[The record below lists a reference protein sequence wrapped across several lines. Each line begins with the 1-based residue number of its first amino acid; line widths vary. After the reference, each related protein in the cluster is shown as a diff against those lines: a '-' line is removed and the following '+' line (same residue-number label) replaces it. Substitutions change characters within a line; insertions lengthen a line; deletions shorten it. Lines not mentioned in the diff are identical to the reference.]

1 MNVSGSV
8 REMEIQ
14 QLCGVQP
21 VESSSNLETNK
32 TCQSDLNA
40 NLQKLSRD
48 LETQYS
54 QDIPSLPSNICY
66 VIEFTHE
73 IITVNEV
80 NQKARELAESQNRN
94 TNILHW
100 K

>member
-1 MNVSGSV
+1 MNQCFLLRNKKMNVSGSV

-54 QDIPSLPSNICY
+54 QEIPSLPSILLE
-66 VIEFTHE
+66 IMRHE
-73 IITVNEV
+73 SRH
-80 NQKARELAESQNRN
+80 ALPS
-94 TNILHW
+94 
-100 K
+100 